1 MFQSGCLYKLIW
13 AQILVFFHYGIV
25 ARIHLGDKKIV
36 TWTKGSMQPKLKLEV
51 VEQEFCERR
60 LQEGNVPFL
69 FRVFDQQ
76 AAHPWCNFLH
86 FVYKKKTASAKQ
98 VSLHPGLGLIVP
110 HCNIL
115 TLICSPYLFV
125 IRKLW
130 RGQDAVGH
138 VEVRS
143 HFRFGQGVV
152 DDQERGLKTRPWLVG
167 RWRSSNY
174 FRLGFFVP
182 EPRAYF
188 CVRLTDD
195 MARIYLDEFS

>member
-1 MFQSGCLYKLIW
+1 
-13 AQILVFFHYGIV
+13 
-25 ARIHLGDKKIV
+25 
-36 TWTKGSMQPKLKLEV
+36 MQPKLRLDA
-51 VEQEFCERR
+51 VEQEFCERSP
-60 LQEGNVPFL
+60 QEWNVPFL
-69 FRVFDQQ
+69 FQVFDQQ
-76 AAHPWCNFLH
+76 AGHPWRNFLH
-86 FVYKKKTASAKQ
+86 FVYQKKSASAKQ

-174 FRLGFFVP
+174 FSLGFFVP

-188 CVRLTDD
+188 CVRLTDG
-195 MARIYLDEFS
+195 MARIFLDEFS